1 MMLNW
6 LDEGLGQQRTAMYK
20 HILVPTDGSNL
31 SRKAIQIAAA
41 LARELGARITA
52 IHVVPEGVPT
62 VFSADRLDG
71 SGLLGRQYR
80 KLVESEAKRALA
92 VVEIEAGIAG
102 VAYAGVQGLAGRPWQ
117 AIIRTARS
125 RRCDLIVM
133 ASHGRAGLMA
143 LALGSETTKVLARSK
158 IPVLVCR

>member
-1 MMLNW
+1 
-6 LDEGLGQQRTAMYK
+6 MYK

-31 SRKAIQIAAA
+31 SRKAIKIAAG
-41 LARELGARITA
+41 LARALGARITA
-52 IHVVPEGVPT
+52 IYVVPEGVPT
-62 VFSADRLDG
+62 LFSGDRLYG
-71 SGLLGRQYR
+71 SGILGRQYR
-80 KLVESEAKRALA
+80 ELVKSEAKKALA

-102 VAYAGVQGLAGRPWQ
+102 VAYASVRGLAGHPWQ

-133 ASHGRAGLMA
+133 ASHGRAGLTA
-143 LALGSETTKVLARSK
+143 LALGSETTKVLAHSK